1 MISDSISYWQRTA
14 PIIPLSTDLPRSV
27 DVAVIGGGLMGTTTS
42 YWLARRGIAVALLE
56 QEAIGW
62 GATGRNGGFVVAGP
76 AGGYLDA
83 ITRLGHETAY
93 AVMTDTLT
101 NQRLLRQV
109 LEEEAIECDYR
120 EPGNIR
126 LALTETQEQQLREEV
141 TAFRAD
147 GFLADFLD
155 RETLQTLIK
164 TELSAEIRGGRLKP
178 AQGLIHSA
186 RFVRGL
192 AQAALRRGA
201 RGYQARIQSLVP
213 DGDHLRIETTRG
225 TLHAATVVVAVN
237 AWVGKLLPELAE
249 FVVPQ
254 REQMLA
260 YAPLPPVFSHGIS
273 ADIMAGEYF
282 QQTLD
287 GTILIGGC
295 NTIAPGEDIGVWETT
310 PLPVV
315 QTAIEAILPRLFPAL
330 APLQVVQRWAGLL
343 DCTTDSHPIVDAV
356 ATRPHVLVV
365 CGLSGHGMPFGLRFG
380 QLVSDAV
387 VNGTLPA
394 ALKPYQLDRP
404 SIKKWDNT
412 PSLRKD

>member
-14 PIIPLSTDLPRSV
+14 PTVPLSTDVPRSV
-27 DVAVIGGGLMGTTTS
+27 DVAVIGGGLMGTATS

-76 AGGYLDA
+76 AGSYLDA
-83 ITRLGHETAY
+83 MTRLGHETAK

-109 LEEEAIECDYR
+109 LGEEAIECDYR

-126 LALTETQEQQLREEV
+126 LALTETQEQLLREEV
-141 TAFRAD
+141 TAFRTD
-147 GFLADFLD
+147 GFLADFLE

-164 TELSAEIRGGRLKP
+164 TELSPEIRGGRLKP
-178 AQGLIHSA
+178 AQGLIHSV

-201 RGYQARIQSLVP
+201 RGYQASVQSLLP
-213 DGDHLRIETTRG
+213 DGDHLRIETSRG
-225 TLHAATVVVAVN
+225 TIHAATVVVAVN
-237 AWVGKLLPELAE
+237 AWVSKLLPELTE
-249 FVVPQ
+249 LVVPV

-260 YAPLPPVFSHGIS
+260 YAPLPPVFSHGMS
-273 ADIMAGEYF
+273 ADIIAGEYF

-295 NTIAPGEDIGVWETT
+295 NTIAPGEDIGIWETI
-310 PLPVV
+310 PLPIV
-315 QTAIEAILPRLFPAL
+315 QNAIETVLPRLFPAL

-343 DCTTDSHPIVDAV
+343 DYTTDRHPIVDSV
-356 ATRPHVLVV
+356 ATLPHVLVV

-380 QLVSDAV
+380 QLLSDV
-387 VNGTLPA
+387 VINGTVSA

-404 SIKKWDNT
+404 SIKRWDSI
-412 PSLRKD
+412 PSLRED